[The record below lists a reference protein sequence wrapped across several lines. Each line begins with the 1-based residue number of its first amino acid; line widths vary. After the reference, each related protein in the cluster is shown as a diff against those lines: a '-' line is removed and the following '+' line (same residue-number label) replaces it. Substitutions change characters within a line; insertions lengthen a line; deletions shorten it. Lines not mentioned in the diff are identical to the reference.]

1 MVSTN
6 HWLRSIKTHTFLR
19 GTVPLK
25 GFEVDVGSWE
35 VNVTEAVSTAFCCDW
50 EFNRVKMVVS
60 CGLNVGKLL
69 RVLHDGLQKEDTHVA
84 PLVCLLG
91 NEDSDA
97 INLSTRDN
105 TVAFMLDLSRH
116 CSFHSET
123 YSLSVNLLD
132 RLLSVVKANPRY
144 LPCMSIS
151 CLFLA
156 VKMAEED
163 EDVPTVADFVKVSG
177 LRFTPSDL
185 LRMERIILDKLKW
198 NLNATTPLYFLEV
211 FHALCVSKGF
221 LDHCPI
227 NQHLQ
232 HVTWVLEGLLC
243 NQKFIFFKVQDSE
256 LLQCSKLVEEHLN
269 AFVSVQKFPRLRL
282 HLVPERQGVSLAVL
296 NTKLS

>member
-1 MVSTN
+1 
-6 HWLRSIKTHTFLR
+6 
-19 GTVPLK
+19 
-25 GFEVDVGSWE
+25 
-35 VNVTEAVSTAFCCDW
+35 
-50 EFNRVKMVVS
+50 MVVS

-132 RLLSVVKANPRY
+132 RLLAVVKANPRY

-163 EDVPTVADFVKVSG
+163 EDVPTAADFVKVSG

-243 NQKFIFFKVQDSE
+243 NHKFIFFKVQDSE